1 MNKENKKQ
9 KFYLGII
16 LIGGGSSWYQ
26 DDEIGKV
33 AVKAARQCKRDW
45 KHLFK
50 LKGHVF
56 TVNVYD
62 ISNLEDG
69 WSFDLWNGMRCNKT
83 DQEIKLLKHSKHHT
97 AKHIRAMVRS
107 MKEGKTFT
115 ESHKIA
121 QKKVGK

>member
-16 LIGGGSSWYQ
+16 FIGVGSSWYQ

-56 TVNVYD
+56 AVNVYD
-62 ISNLEDG
+62 ISNVEDG
-69 WSFDLWNGMRCNKT
+69 WSFDSWNGMRCNKT
-83 DQEIKLLKHSKHHT
+83 DQEIKLLKT
-97 AKHIRAMVRS
+97 VYAV
-107 MKEGKTFT
+107 
-115 ESHKIA
+115 
-121 QKKVGK
+121 